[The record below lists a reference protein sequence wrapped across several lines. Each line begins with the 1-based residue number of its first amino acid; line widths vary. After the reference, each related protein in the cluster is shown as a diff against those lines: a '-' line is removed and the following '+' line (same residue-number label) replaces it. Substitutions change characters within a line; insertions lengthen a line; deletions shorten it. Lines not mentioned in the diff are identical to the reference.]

1 MNRNWLSNERSK
13 AILNN
18 KLPVEPKITL
28 NWIDVNDVAEGCI
41 LAATKGRSGERY
53 ILANEKCMT
62 ITGSIQLANDLFP
75 SLSSRNLFWFL
86 SLSYLH
92 SGRC

>member
-1 MNRNWLSNERSK
+1 MDRNWLSNERSK

-18 KLPVEPKITL
+18 KLLVEPKITL

-41 LAATKGRSGERY
+41 LADIKGQSGVRY
-53 ILANEKCMT
+53 FLANEKCMT

-75 SLSSRNLFWFL
+75 SLSSRSLFWFL

-92 SGRC
+92 SGCC